1 MVKKLKQEIIIHTN
15 FKNQSIIEQILKKY
29 VLKFK
34 SIESLN
40 QSDQLS
46 FTGIILYYQNYKCEI
61 KPSSLLEKYLI
72 ITNSNDLHNLYSKNV
87 LYLSKPTK
95 ISQFKNYIDKFL
107 NDNQIRFKDIL
118 IVDKKLINLNSNKN
132 CYLTDIEKDIIVYL
146 AKIINVKKNI
156 LDKIY

>member
-1 MVKKLKQEIIIHTN
+1 M
-15 FKNQSIIEQILKKY
+15 
-29 VLKFK
+29 KFK

-46 FTGIILYYQNYKCEI
+46 FTGIILYYQNNKCEI

-95 ISQFKNYIDKFL
+95 ISQFKNYINKFL
-107 NDNQIRFKDIL
+107 NDNQNEFKDIL

-132 CYLTDIEKDIIVYL
+132 CYLTDIEKDIMFIL
-146 AKIINVKKNI
+146 QKIINVKEYIRQNI
-156 LDKIY
+156 LNIKSNIETNSIESHLTRIRKNLIKWF